1 MSNSTELRPTMP
13 CGFAAATGAQLTFTE
28 VKSRPGDA
36 IPVDKLS
43 EDQKRKLA
51 IDCWNHGFWEDL
63 FIGDRHISKPEAIDA
78 VNEGSELGKNL
89 VQITMTGYN
98 HIYKSFLLHDEEKY
112 PLVKKISD
120 SPEPSSEL
128 TIVSESMISRPVG
141 VAAWTDLLPRRPQER
156 HLYSPPAFTIIYNH
170 LSVTVYIYKLDISY
184 NATYFRDIPAKS
196 KPVSTTPDFTEQW
209 WAAHASKD
217 PDSSILGH
225 YVAYPGCTTWN
236 IASFPTDSFLP
247 SAWNSPQKWNVR
259 ITNNLKTYV
268 CIWQVMPN
276 GSLNFVSTINSGF
289 STSCGLCYLG
299 TSLVATQ
306 GDIVISKFFIDS
318 TECTTWSL
326 DINTPPG
333 GEEIYATGDNNYI
346 FYQVYT
352 PRDDMVTPV
361 DKYFSQ
367 EIPISS
373 EVAYLY
379 ASLFDSCNAYFAAP
393 KDVTVTIVSQDALSS
408 AKTNYDS
415 NTSTDSL
422 YIQMTTNGKS
432 LQKLCVKDPAAGVWT
447 IKIQAKTNTPVYFQF
462 QTVPT
467 ADPCGTMQATLSSSS
482 VLGSK
487 WEDISYGGYANIA
500 SNTDNYQ
507 MLGVEKGTLAVPP
520 IVAGGMA
527 CLVSAGSK
535 EMSGYLIKDVQND
548 QGVVKKATDTIKNAA
563 APTPPNLHN
572 ILLVDANGFDNDTKF
587 VFECRNERV
596 YPKVKSG
603 AFRNNYSDL
612 VGENNAIKEKFVSK
626 LEDSN
631 LKFVSVAGHGNNN
644 HVYGHREESGPQMP
658 ILSTIDHDVIKRL
671 VTGKIFH
678 FLACKTASEL
688 GQTLVSNGAIAFIGY
703 KETFKCSSSRWTLK
717 PDCSIDENLI
727 KGETV
732 EQAVAHAKEAYQTLI
747 KNHSNPE
754 SLTSPSV
761 VGALEHNHDALMFIG
776 KGCAV
781 LLQPSNQ
788 DEQQKS
794 TSQDEQQKGASQD
807 EQRKSTSQDEQQ
819 KSTSQDEQQKS
830 ISQDERQKSTS
841 QDEQQKGASQDEQRK
856 STSQD
861 EQQKS
866 TSQDERQKSTS
877 QDKQQKSTSQDK
889 QQKSTSQ
896 DELCSK
902 GNVKAGMDG
911 AV

>member
-1 MSNSTELRPTMP
+1 
-13 CGFAAATGAQLTFTE
+13 
-28 VKSRPGDA
+28 
-36 IPVDKLS
+36 
-43 EDQKRKLA
+43 
-51 IDCWNHGFWEDL
+51 
-63 FIGDRHISKPEAIDA
+63 
-78 VNEGSELGKNL
+78 
-89 VQITMTGYN
+89 MTGYD
-98 HIYKSFLLHDEEKY
+98 HIYRSFLPHDEQKF
-112 PLVKKISD
+112 PLVKKITSEPLSD
-120 SPEPSSEL
+120 SPKPQSEL
-128 TIVSESMISRPVG
+128 TIVSESMIS
-141 VAAWTDLLPRRPQER
+141 
-156 HLYSPPAFTIIYNH
+156 PPAFTVYNH
-170 LSVTVYIYKLDISY
+170 LTVTVYIYKLDASD
-184 NATYFRDIPAKS
+184 NATYFGDIPAES
-196 KPVSTTPDFTEQW
+196 KLGSLTADITGQW

-217 PDSSILGH
+217 PNSSILGH
-225 YVAYPGCTTWN
+225 YVVYPGCTTWD
-236 IASFPTDSFLP
+236 IVSFPTDRFLP
-247 SAWNSPQKWNVR
+247 SAWNSPQQWNVC

-276 GSLNFVSTINSGF
+276 GSLNFVSAINSGF
-289 STSCGLCYLG
+289 FTSCGSCYLG

-352 PRDDMVTPV
+352 PQDDMVTPV

-408 AKTNYDS
+408 AKKNYDS

-462 QTVPT
+462 QIVPT
-467 ADPCGTMQATLSSSS
+467 ADPYGTMQATLSSSS

-507 MLGVEKGTLAVPP
+507 TLGVKKGTLAVPP

-535 EMSGYLIKDVQND
+535 EMIGYLIKDVQND
-548 QGVVKKATDTIKNAA
+548 HGVVKKATDTIKNAA

-572 ILLVDANGFDNDTKF
+572 ILLVDANGFHNDTKS

-603 AFRNNYSDL
+603 VFCNNYSDL

-631 LKFVSVAGHGNNN
+631 LNFVSVAGHGNNKS
-644 HVYGHREESGPQMP
+644 VYGHMEESGSWIP
-658 ILSTIDHDVIKRL
+658 ILSTNDHDVIKQL

-732 EQAVAHAKEAYQTLI
+732 EQAVAHAKKAYQTLI
-747 KNHSNPE
+747 KNHSKPE

-776 KGCAV
+776 KGYAV
-781 LLQPSNQ
+781 LLQLSNQ
-788 DEQQKS
+788 NEQQKS
-794 TSQDEQQKGASQD
+794 ASQD
-807 EQRKSTSQDEQQ
+807 GQQ
-819 KSTSQDEQQKS
+819 KST
-830 ISQDERQKSTS
+830 SQDERQKSTS
-841 QDEQQKGASQDEQRK
+841 QDEQQK

-877 QDKQQKSTSQDK
+877 QDEQQKSASQDE

-902 GNVKAGMDG
+902 GNVKAGMGG